1 MKKALSALVLGMA
14 LSAGCVAQA
23 GSIPSY
29 MVPLKTYAVR
39 YMDCY
44 LTAGGDKKGYIDA
57 GDYVIVEKIENGW
70 AYGSYPVGNKRISR
84 WFKADDLVNN
94 VSFVNQERTSPQQN
108 TNTYKTAGYD
118 SVFGSF
124 NNYEPIVVVSDSGE
138 FRQVIYKLNN
148 GGYKMAWV
156 PYWDCWLNGQSGKN
170 EKEERKVDNNTIN
183 KNPIIQPVKREEKKT
198 EQTTISTTEKGSI
211 KYTSDTF
218 GNASL
223 SGRRLGYVTSG
234 SDIDILADAGSSY
247 YIRYW
252 TDSGQ
257 ARERYVKK
265 DAVAR
270 AGTSQEQPSNSTTEK
285 GTIRYTANTYGN
297 ASLSGK
303 RLGYVTA
310 GSDIDILAES
320 GNSYYIRYWT
330 DSGQAR
336 ERYVNKGAV
345 RKAGEKDEPVNNNDA
360 VAEQVKNKILWMKDN
375 LNGYKAG
382 TVYSDPRQSQCRG
395 FANDIYTRLFPNV
408 SSLSGYTNDNFGA
421 KSFSGS
427 YRVGRLTG
435 FGKNDVEKVK
445 AFFANAK
452 PGYFIQMGA
461 RARNKK
467 GDPIPHSAIFV
478 GTYNDGCYFYE
489 ANVPGGNRIGLNPHT
504 WEYLATQKLGF
515 TIYAPNNYCLK

>member
-44 LTAGGDKKGYIDA
+44 LTAGGDKKGYIDV

-70 AYGSYPVGNKRISR
+70 AYGSYPVGSKRISR

-94 VSFVNQERTSPQQN
+94 VAFVNQERTSPQQT

-183 KNPIIQPVKREEKKT
+183 KNPIVQPVKREEKKT
-198 EQTTISTTEKGSI
+198 TSTTEKGSI

-223 SGRRLGYVTSG
+223 SGRRLGYVTAG

-270 AGTSQEQPSNSTTEK
+270 AGTSQEQPSKSTTEK

-310 GSDIDILAES
+310 GSDIEILAYA
-320 GNSYYIRYWT
+320 GDAYYIRYWT

-345 RKAGEKDEPVNNNDA
+345 RKAGEKEEPVNNNTTS
-360 VAEQVKNKILWMKDN
+360 N
-375 LNGYKAG
+375 LQSLAQKWDGKSWAPYGTGKGENNWWPNGEKAFG
-382 TVYSDPRQSQCRG
+382 GECLG
-395 FANDIYTRLFPNV
+395 FANYIFQEIHGGKCGDGYGTIKYKLSRLKDGVYEV
-408 SSLSGYTNDNFGA
+408 SSSSWLDANKAREMLLNAPVG
-421 KSFSGS
+421 SFLQLKRRSSGS
-427 YRVGRLTG
+427 
-435 FGKNDVEKVK
+435 
-445 AFFANAK
+445 
-452 PGYFIQMGA
+452 Q
-461 RARNKK
+461 
-467 GDPIPHSAIFV
+467 HSAILLSRNDNQVVILDANGDWPANNIIRIRYFSYADFAKKNQAMTV
-478 GTYNDGCYFYE
+478 YN
-489 ANVPGGNRIGLNPHT
+489 
-504 WEYLATQKLGF
+504 K
-515 TIYAPNNYCLK
+515 

>member
-44 LTAGGDKKGYIDA
+44 MTAGGDKKRYIDV

-70 AYGSYPVGNKRISR
+70 AYGSYPVGSKRISR

-94 VSFVNQERTSPQQN
+94 VAFVNQERTSPQQT

-183 KNPIIQPVKREEKKT
+183 KNPIVQPVKREEKKT
-198 EQTTISTTEKGSI
+198 EQTTTSTTEKGSI

-223 SGRRLGYVTSG
+223 SGRRLGYVTAG

-270 AGTSQEQPSNSTTEK
+270 AGTSQEQPSKSTTEK

-345 RKAGEKDEPVNNNDA
+345 RKAGEKDNVNP
-360 VAEQVKNKILWMKDN
+360 
-375 LNGYKAG
+375 
-382 TVYSDPRQSQCRG
+382 SDDS
-395 FANDIYTRLFPNV
+395 NDIAYWEERRGKTVANIN
-408 SSLSGYTNDNFGA
+408 SGYYQNPGNPKKRGQCTWYAFGRTWEVTGKKLTFSRSKDLHAKYWGNLVTNASVDHT
-421 KSFSGS
+421 
-427 YRVGRLTG
+427 LTSKCIG
-435 FGKNDVEKVK
+435 VRPVRG
-445 AFFANAK
+445 
-452 PGYFIQMGA
+452 
-461 RARNKK
+461 
-467 GDPIPHSAIFV
+467 
-478 GTYNDGCYFYE
+478 
-489 ANVPGGNRIGLNPHT
+489 GGNGHVIFI
-504 WEYLATQKLGF
+504 EYVGGGW
-515 TIYAPNNYCLK
+515 IYYTDCNTDDNGRYDAGRDAIVKRESVNGSFIKEYTCFIHP

>member
-44 LTAGGDKKGYIDA
+44 LTPGGEPKGYIDA

-70 AYGSYPVGNKRISR
+70 AYGSYPVGSKRISR

-94 VSFVNQERTSPQQN
+94 VGFVNQDRTSPKQT
-108 TNTYKTAGYD
+108 TNTYKSANYKE
-118 SVFGSF
+118 VFGSF
-124 NNYEPIVVVSDSGE
+124 DNYEPIVVVADSGE

-156 PYWDCWLNGQSGKN
+156 PYWDCWLNGQSGRN
-170 EKEERKVDNNTIN
+170 EKEERKVNNNTIN
-183 KNPIIQPVKREEKKT
+183 KNPVIQPIKREEKKT
-198 EQTTISTTEKGSI
+198 GQTTTSATEKGSI

-223 SGRRLGYVTSG
+223 SGRRLGYVTAG

-270 AGTSQEQPSNSTTEK
+270 AGTSQEQPSKSTTEK

-345 RKAGEKDEPVNNNDA
+345 RKAGEKEETVNNNLDA
-360 VAEQVKNKILWMKDN
+360 KFAELRREYPYGSVWNGICEKSKECHGFALMLGEYIGGGRNVKNTWSQLYNVSVIDN
-375 LNGYKAG
+375 L
-382 TVYSDPRQSQCRG
+382 
-395 FANDIYTRLFPNV
+395 
-408 SSLSGYTNDNFGA
+408 
-421 KSFSGS
+421 
-427 YRVGRLTG
+427 
-435 FGKNDVEKVK
+435 
-445 AFFANAK
+445 K
-452 PGYFIQMGA
+452 PGDIIRYQTNYH
-461 RARNKK
+461 RTNRWK
-467 GDPIPHSAIFV
+467 GGHTIMITTVNGNNVTFV
-478 GTYNDGCYFYE
+478 DCNGSDSHDLKVRWDRPTTKSKLKGLFRHDGDEKGKEKDYVFVY
-489 ANVPGGNRIGLNPHT
+489 PG
-504 WEYLATQKLGF
+504 
-515 TIYAPNNYCLK
+515 

>member
-1 MKKALSALVLGMA
+1 MKKALSAFVLGMA
-14 LSAGCVAQA
+14 LSAGCAVQA

-29 MVPLKTYAVR
+29 MVPLKAYAVR
-39 YMDCY
+39 YMECY
-44 LTAGGDKKGYIDA
+44 PTPGGEPKGYIDA

-94 VSFVNQERTSPQQN
+94 VAFINQDRTSPQQT

-138 FRQVIYKLNN
+138 FRQVIYKLSS

-156 PYWDCWLNGQSGKN
+156 PYWDCWLNGRSGRN
-170 EKEERKVDNNTIN
+170 EKEERKVNNNTVN
-183 KNPIIQPVKREEKKT
+183 KDPIIQPVKREEKKT
-198 EQTTISTTEKGSI
+198 EQTTTSTTEKGSI

-223 SGRRLGYVTSG
+223 SGRRPGYVTAG
-234 SDIDILADAGSSY
+234 SDIEILADAGSSY

-270 AGTSQEQPSNSTTEK
+270 AGTFQEQPSNSTTEK

-310 GSDIDILAES
+310 GSDIEILAYA
-320 GNSYYIRYWT
+320 GDAYYIRYWT

-345 RKAGEKDEPVNNNDA
+345 KKLKKKRN
-360 VAEQVKNKILWMKDN
+360 QLI
-375 LNGYKAG
+375 
-382 TVYSDPRQSQCRG
+382 
-395 FANDIYTRLFPNV
+395 
-408 SSLSGYTNDNFGA
+408 
-421 KSFSGS
+421 
-427 YRVGRLTG
+427 TG
-435 FGKNDVEKVK
+435 
-445 AFFANAK
+445 
-452 PGYFIQMGA
+452 
-461 RARNKK
+461 
-467 GDPIPHSAIFV
+467 
-478 GTYNDGCYFYE
+478 
-489 ANVPGGNRIGLNPHT
+489 
-504 WEYLATQKLGF
+504 
-515 TIYAPNNYCLK
+515 

>member
-44 LTAGGDKKGYIDA
+44 LTPGGEPKGYIDA

-183 KNPIIQPVKREEKKT
+183 KNPIVQPVKREEKKT
-198 EQTTISTTEKGSI
+198 EQTITSTTEKGSI

-223 SGRRLGYVTSG
+223 SGRRLGYVTAG

-270 AGTSQEQPSNSTTEK
+270 AGTSQEQPSKSTTEK

-345 RKAGEKDEPVNNNDA
+345 RKAGEKEEPVNNNTTS
-360 VAEQVKNKILWMKDN
+360 N
-375 LNGYKAG
+375 LQSLAQKWDGKSWAPYGTGKGENNWWPNGEKAFG
-382 TVYSDPRQSQCRG
+382 GECLG
-395 FANDIYTRLFPNV
+395 FANYIFQEIHGGKCGDGYGTIKYKLSRLKDGVYEV
-408 SSLSGYTNDNFGA
+408 SSSSWLDANKAREMLLNAPVG
-421 KSFSGS
+421 SFLQLKRRSSGS
-427 YRVGRLTG
+427 
-435 FGKNDVEKVK
+435 
-445 AFFANAK
+445 
-452 PGYFIQMGA
+452 Q
-461 RARNKK
+461 
-467 GDPIPHSAIFV
+467 HSAILLSRNDNQVVILDANGDWPANNIIRIRYFSYADFAKKNQAMTV
-478 GTYNDGCYFYE
+478 YN
-489 ANVPGGNRIGLNPHT
+489 
-504 WEYLATQKLGF
+504 K
-515 TIYAPNNYCLK
+515 

>member
-23 GSIPSY
+23 GSIPGY

-44 LTAGGDKKGYIDA
+44 LTPGGEPKGYIDA

-183 KNPIIQPVKREEKKT
+183 KNPIVQPVKREEKKT
-198 EQTTISTTEKGSI
+198 EQTTTSTTEKGSI

-223 SGRRLGYVTSG
+223 SGRRLGYVTAG

-270 AGTSQEQPSNSTTEK
+270 AGTSQEQPSKSTTEK

-345 RKAGEKDEPVNNNDA
+345 RKAGEKEEPVNNNTTS
-360 VAEQVKNKILWMKDN
+360 N
-375 LNGYKAG
+375 LQSLAQKWDGKSWAPYGTGKGENNWWPNGEKAFG
-382 TVYSDPRQSQCRG
+382 GECLG
-395 FANDIYTRLFPNV
+395 FANYIFQEIHGGKCGDGYGTIKYKLSRLKDGVYEV
-408 SSLSGYTNDNFGA
+408 SSSSWLDANKAREMLLNAPVG
-421 KSFSGS
+421 SFLQLKRRSSGS
-427 YRVGRLTG
+427 
-435 FGKNDVEKVK
+435 
-445 AFFANAK
+445 
-452 PGYFIQMGA
+452 Q
-461 RARNKK
+461 
-467 GDPIPHSAIFV
+467 HSAILLSRNDNQVVILDANGDWPANNIIRIRYFSYADFAKKNQAMTV
-478 GTYNDGCYFYE
+478 YN
-489 ANVPGGNRIGLNPHT
+489 
-504 WEYLATQKLGF
+504 K
-515 TIYAPNNYCLK
+515 

>member
-44 LTAGGDKKGYIDA
+44 LTPGGEPKGYIDA

-70 AYGSYPVGNKRISR
+70 AYGSYPVGSKRISR

-94 VSFVNQERTSPQQN
+94 VAFSNQDRTSPQQT

-138 FRQVIYKLNN
+138 FRQVIYKLSN

-156 PYWDCWLNGQSGKN
+156 PYWDCWLNGQAGRN
-170 EKEERKVDNNTIN
+170 EKEERKVNNNTVN

-198 EQTTISTTEKGSI
+198 EQTTTSTTEKGSI

-223 SGRRLGYVTSG
+223 SGRRIGYVTAG
-234 SDIDILADAGSSY
+234 SDIEILADAGSSY

-252 TDSGQ
+252 ADSGQ

-310 GSDIDILAES
+310 GSDIEILAYA
-320 GNSYYIRYWT
+320 GDAYYIRYWT

-360 VAEQVKNKILWMKDN
+360 VDEQVKNKIFWMKDN
-375 LNGYKAG
+375 LSGYKAG
-382 TVYSDPRQSQCRG
+382 TKYSDPRGSLCRG

-408 SSLSGYTNDNFGA
+408 SPLGGYTNDNFGA
-421 KSFSGS
+421 TTYTGS
-427 YRVGRLTG
+427 YKVGRLTG
-435 FGKNDVEKVK
+435 FGTNEAEKVK
-445 AFFANAK
+445 AFFASAK

-461 RARNKK
+461 RERTKK
-467 GDPIPHSAIFV
+467 GDPKPHSAIFA
-478 GTYNDGCYFYE
+478 GFYQGGCYFYE
-489 ANVPGGNRIGLNPHT
+489 ANVPSGNIIGLNPYT
-504 WEYLATQKLGF
+504 WEKLAMRKLGF
-515 TIYAPNNYCLK
+515 TMYAPNNYSLK

>member
-14 LSAGCVAQA
+14 LSAGCVVQA

-39 YMDCY
+39 YTDCY
-44 LTAGGDKKGYIDA
+44 LTPGGEPKGYIDA

-70 AYGSYPVGNKRISR
+70 AYGSYPVGSKRISR

-94 VSFVNQERTSPQQN
+94 VGFVNQDRTSPKQT
-108 TNTYKTAGYD
+108 TNTYKSANYKE
-118 SVFGSF
+118 VFGSF
-124 NNYEPIVVVSDSGE
+124 DNYEPIVVVADSGE

-156 PYWDCWLNGQSGKN
+156 PYWDCWLNGQSGRN
-170 EKEERKVDNNTIN
+170 EKEERKVNNNTIN
-183 KNPIIQPVKREEKKT
+183 KNPVIQPIKREEKKT
-198 EQTTISTTEKGSI
+198 EQTTTSTTEKGSI

-223 SGRRLGYVTSG
+223 SGRRLGYVTAG

-270 AGTSQEQPSNSTTEK
+270 AGTSQEQPSKSTTEK

-310 GSDIDILAES
+310 GSDIDILADVGS
-320 GNSYYIRYWT
+320 SYYIRYWT
-330 DSGQAR
+330 DSGQSR

-345 RKAGEKDEPVNNNDA
+345 RKAGEKDEPVDNNTTG
-360 VAEQVKNKILWMKDN
+360 N
-375 LNGYKAG
+375 LQSLAQKWDGKSWAPYGTGKGENNWWPNGEKAFG
-382 TVYSDPRQSQCRG
+382 GECLG
-395 FANDIYTRLFPNV
+395 FANYIFQEIHGGKCGDGYGTIKYKLSRLKDGVYEV
-408 SSLSGYTNDNFGA
+408 SSSSWLDANKA
-421 KSFSGS
+421 KEMLLNAPVGSFLQLKRRKSGS
-427 YRVGRLTG
+427 
-435 FGKNDVEKVK
+435 
-445 AFFANAK
+445 
-452 PGYFIQMGA
+452 Q
-461 RARNKK
+461 
-467 GDPIPHSAIFV
+467 HSAILVSRNENQVVILDANAELNNIIKIRYFSYV
-478 GTYNDGCYFYE
+478 DFANKNQAMSIYN
-489 ANVPGGNRIGLNPHT
+489 
-504 WEYLATQKLGF
+504 K
-515 TIYAPNNYCLK
+515 

>member
-1 MKKALSALVLGMA
+1 MKKVLSALVLGMA

-44 LTAGGDKKGYIDA
+44 LTPGGDKKGYIDA

-70 AYGSYPVGNKRISR
+70 AYGSYPVGSKRISR

-94 VSFVNQERTSPQQN
+94 VGFVNQDRTSPKQT
-108 TNTYKTAGYD
+108 TNTYKSANYKE
-118 SVFGSF
+118 VFGSF
-124 NNYEPIVVVSDSGE
+124 DNYEPIVVVADSGE

-156 PYWDCWLNGQSGKN
+156 PYWDCWLNGQSGRN
-170 EKEERKVDNNTIN
+170 EKEERKVNNNTIN
-183 KNPIIQPVKREEKKT
+183 KNPVIQPIKREEKKT
-198 EQTTISTTEKGSI
+198 GQTTTSATEKGSI

-223 SGRRLGYVTSG
+223 SGRRLGYVTAG

-270 AGTSQEQPSNSTTEK
+270 AGTSQEQPSSSTTEK

-345 RKAGEKDEPVNNNDA
+345 RKAGEKDEPVDNNTTG
-360 VAEQVKNKILWMKDN
+360 N
-375 LNGYKAG
+375 LQSLAQKWDGKSWAPYGTGKGENNWWPNGEKAFG
-382 TVYSDPRQSQCRG
+382 GECLG
-395 FANDIYTRLFPNV
+395 FANYIFQEIHGGKCGDGYGTIKYKLSRLKDGVYEV
-408 SSLSGYTNDNFGA
+408 SSSSWLDANKA
-421 KSFSGS
+421 KEMLLNAPVGSFLQLKRRKSGS
-427 YRVGRLTG
+427 
-435 FGKNDVEKVK
+435 
-445 AFFANAK
+445 
-452 PGYFIQMGA
+452 Q
-461 RARNKK
+461 
-467 GDPIPHSAIFV
+467 HSAILVSRNENQVVILDANAELNNIIKIRYFSYV
-478 GTYNDGCYFYE
+478 DFANKNQAMSIYN
-489 ANVPGGNRIGLNPHT
+489 
-504 WEYLATQKLGF
+504 K
-515 TIYAPNNYCLK
+515 

>member
-44 LTAGGDKKGYIDA
+44 LTPGGEPKGYIDA

-183 KNPIIQPVKREEKKT
+183 KNPIVQPVKREEKKT
-198 EQTTISTTEKGSI
+198 EQTTTSTTEKGSI

-223 SGRRLGYVTSG
+223 SGRRLGYVTAG

-252 TDSGQ
+252 ADSGQ

-270 AGTSQEQPSNSTTEK
+270 AGTSQEQPSKSTTEK

-345 RKAGEKDEPVNNNDA
+345 RKAGEKDEPVNNNLDA
-360 VAEQVKNKILWMKDN
+360 KFAELRQKYPHGSVWDENNGAGCEKAWGCHGFALQLGEYISGRKVKDN
-375 LNGYKAG
+375 WAQRYDVSAIDNLKPGDIIRYQANSNRKTSDRKSKKWPVGHTIVITAVNGESVTYVDCNGVDTSKEPEN
-382 TVYSDPRQSQCRG
+382 TIKWNRPQTKSELK
-395 FANDIYTRLFPNV
+395 RLFRQD
-408 SSLSGYTNDNFGA
+408 GYVKRN
-421 KSFSGS
+421 
-427 YRVGRLTG
+427 
-435 FGKNDVEKVK
+435 EKDYV
-445 AFFANAK
+445 FVY
-452 PGYFIQMGA
+452 PG
-461 RARNKK
+461 
-467 GDPIPHSAIFV
+467 
-478 GTYNDGCYFYE
+478 
-489 ANVPGGNRIGLNPHT
+489 
-504 WEYLATQKLGF
+504 
-515 TIYAPNNYCLK
+515 

>member
-1 MKKALSALVLGMA
+1 MKKALSALVLGIA

-23 GSIPSY
+23 GSIPSH

-44 LTAGGDKKGYIDA
+44 LTPGGDKKGYIDA

-70 AYGSYPVGNKRISR
+70 AYGSYPVGSKRISR

-94 VSFVNQERTSPQQN
+94 VGFVNQDRTSPKQT
-108 TNTYKTAGYD
+108 TNTYKSANYKE
-118 SVFGSF
+118 VFGSF
-124 NNYEPIVVVSDSGE
+124 DNYEPIVVVADSGE

-156 PYWDCWLNGQSGKN
+156 PYWDCWLNGQSGRN
-170 EKEERKVDNNTIN
+170 EKEERKVNNNTIN
-183 KNPIIQPVKREEKKT
+183 KNPVIQPIKREEKKT
-198 EQTTISTTEKGSI
+198 GQTTTSATEKGSI

-223 SGRRLGYVTSG
+223 SGRRLGYVTAG

-270 AGTSQEQPSNSTTEK
+270 AGTSQEQPSKSTTEK

-345 RKAGEKDEPVNNNDA
+345 RKAGEKEEPVNNNLDA
-360 VAEQVKNKILWMKDN
+360 KFAELQRKYPQGVVWNGICEQSKQCHGFALLLGEYISGRNVKNNWSKIFNVSAIDN
-375 LNGYKAG
+375 LKPGDIIRYQANSNRKSSNGKDSKWPVGHTIVITAVNGESITYVDCNGVDLKKEPEN
-382 TVYSDPRQSQCRG
+382 TIKWNRPQTKSELK
-395 FANDIYTRLFPNV
+395 RLFRQD
-408 SSLSGYTNDNFGA
+408 GYV
-421 KSFSGS
+421 K
-427 YRVGRLTG
+427 
-435 FGKNDVEKVK
+435 GKEKDYV
-445 AFFANAK
+445 FVY
-452 PGYFIQMGA
+452 PG
-461 RARNKK
+461 
-467 GDPIPHSAIFV
+467 
-478 GTYNDGCYFYE
+478 
-489 ANVPGGNRIGLNPHT
+489 
-504 WEYLATQKLGF
+504 
-515 TIYAPNNYCLK
+515 

>member
-1 MKKALSALVLGMA
+1 MKKALSAFVLGMA
-14 LSAGCVAQA
+14 LSAGCAVQA

-29 MVPLKTYAVR
+29 MVPLKAYAVR
-39 YMDCY
+39 YMECY
-44 LTAGGDKKGYIDA
+44 PTPGGEPKGYIDA

-94 VSFVNQERTSPQQN
+94 VAFINQDRTSPQQT

-138 FRQVIYKLNN
+138 FRQVIYKLSS

-156 PYWDCWLNGQSGKN
+156 PYWDCWLNGRSGRN
-170 EKEERKVDNNTIN
+170 EKEERKVNNNTVN
-183 KNPIIQPVKREEKKT
+183 KDPIIQPVKREEKKT
-198 EQTTISTTEKGSI
+198 EQTTTSTTEKGSI

-223 SGRRLGYVTSG
+223 SGRRLGYVTAG
-234 SDIDILADAGSSY
+234 SDIEILADAGSSY

-310 GSDIDILAES
+310 GSDIEILAYA
-320 GNSYYIRYWT
+320 GDAYYIRYWT

-345 RKAGEKDEPVNNNDA
+345 KKAEKKEEPVNNGLESKF
-360 VAEQVKNKILWMKDN
+360 AELESMYPTGSIWDKNGIGFDGAWN
-375 LNGYKAG
+375 
-382 TVYSDPRQSQCRG
+382 CHG
-395 FANDIYTRLFPNV
+395 FALLV
-408 SSLSGYTNDNFGA
+408 
-421 KSFSGS
+421 
-427 YRVGRLTG
+427 
-435 FGKNDVEKVK
+435 
-445 AFFANAK
+445 
-452 PGYFIQMGA
+452 
-461 RARNKK
+461 
-467 GDPIPHSAIFV
+467 
-478 GTYNDGCYFYE
+478 
-489 ANVPGGNRIGLNPHT
+489 GNRICGYSARN
-504 WEYLATQKLGF
+504 WSRAYDID
-515 TIYAPNNYCLK
+515 TIKPGDIIRYQQNSRRYDPNNRKNKKWADYGHTIVITKVSGNNVTYVDCNGVDPNKEPKNTVKWDRKTTKSYLKQLFLKGDYILVYPG

>member
-44 LTAGGDKKGYIDA
+44 LTPGGEPKGYIDA

-183 KNPIIQPVKREEKKT
+183 KNPIVQPVKREEKKT
-198 EQTTISTTEKGSI
+198 EQTTTSTTEKGSI

-223 SGRRLGYVTSG
+223 SGR
-234 SDIDILADAGSSY
+234 
-247 YIRYW
+247 
-252 TDSGQ
+252 
-257 ARERYVKK
+257 
-265 DAVAR
+265 
-270 AGTSQEQPSNSTTEK
+270 
-285 GTIRYTANTYGN
+285 
-297 ASLSGK
+297 

-345 RKAGEKDEPVNNNDA
+345 RKAGEKEEPVNNNTTS
-360 VAEQVKNKILWMKDN
+360 N
-375 LNGYKAG
+375 LQSLAQKWDGKSWAPYGTGKGENNWWPNGEKAFG
-382 TVYSDPRQSQCRG
+382 GECLG
-395 FANDIYTRLFPNV
+395 FANYIFQEIHGGKCGDGYGTIKYKLSRLKDGVYEV
-408 SSLSGYTNDNFGA
+408 SSSSWLDANKAREMLLNAPVG
-421 KSFSGS
+421 SFLQLKRRSSGS
-427 YRVGRLTG
+427 
-435 FGKNDVEKVK
+435 
-445 AFFANAK
+445 
-452 PGYFIQMGA
+452 Q
-461 RARNKK
+461 
-467 GDPIPHSAIFV
+467 HSAILLSRNDNQVVILDANGDWPANNIIRIRYFSYADFAKKNQAMTV
-478 GTYNDGCYFYE
+478 YN
-489 ANVPGGNRIGLNPHT
+489 
-504 WEYLATQKLGF
+504 K
-515 TIYAPNNYCLK
+515 

>member
-1 MKKALSALVLGMA
+1 MKKALSALVLGIA

-23 GSIPSY
+23 GSIPSH

-44 LTAGGDKKGYIDA
+44 LTPGGDKKGYIDA

-70 AYGSYPVGNKRISR
+70 AYGSYPVGSKRISR

-94 VSFVNQERTSPQQN
+94 VAFINQDRTSPQQT

-138 FRQVIYKLNN
+138 FRQVIYKLSN

-156 PYWDCWLNGQSGKN
+156 PYWDCWLNGQSGRN

-183 KNPIIQPVKREEKKT
+183 KNPIVQPVKREEKKT
-198 EQTTISTTEKGSI
+198 EQTTTSTTEKGSI

-223 SGRRLGYVTSG
+223 SGRRLGYVTAG

-270 AGTSQEQPSNSTTEK
+270 AGTSQEQPSKSTTEK

-345 RKAGEKDEPVNNNDA
+345 RKAGEKDEPVDNNTTG
-360 VAEQVKNKILWMKDN
+360 N
-375 LNGYKAG
+375 LQSLAQKWDGKSWAPYGTGKGENNWWPNGEKAFG
-382 TVYSDPRQSQCRG
+382 GECLG
-395 FANDIYTRLFPNV
+395 FANYIFQEIHGGKCGDGYGTIKYKLSRLKDGVYEV
-408 SSLSGYTNDNFGA
+408 SSSSWLDANKA
-421 KSFSGS
+421 KEMLLNAPVGSFLQLKRRKSGS
-427 YRVGRLTG
+427 
-435 FGKNDVEKVK
+435 
-445 AFFANAK
+445 
-452 PGYFIQMGA
+452 Q
-461 RARNKK
+461 
-467 GDPIPHSAIFV
+467 HSAILVSRNENQVVILDANAELNNIIKIRYFSYV
-478 GTYNDGCYFYE
+478 DFANKNQAMSIYN
-489 ANVPGGNRIGLNPHT
+489 
-504 WEYLATQKLGF
+504 K
-515 TIYAPNNYCLK
+515 

>member
-14 LSAGCVAQA
+14 LSAGCVVQA

-170 EKEERKVDNNTIN
+170 EKEERKVDNNIIN
-183 KNPIIQPVKREEKKT
+183 KNPIVQPVKREEKKT
-198 EQTTISTTEKGSI
+198 EQTTTSTTEKGSI

-223 SGRRLGYVTSG
+223 SGRRLGYVT
-234 SDIDILADAGSSY
+234 
-247 YIRYW
+247 
-252 TDSGQ
+252 
-257 ARERYVKK
+257 
-265 DAVAR
+265 
-270 AGTSQEQPSNSTTEK
+270 
-285 GTIRYTANTYGN
+285 
-297 ASLSGK
+297 
-303 RLGYVTA
+303 A
-310 GSDIDILAES
+310 GSDIDILAYA
-320 GNSYYIRYWT
+320 GDAYYIRYWT

-345 RKAGEKDEPVNNNDA
+345 RKAGEKDEIVNNNDA
-360 VAEQVKNKILWMKDN
+360 VAEQVKKKISWMKDN
-375 LNGYKAG
+375 LDGYKVATKYRG
-382 TVYSDPRQSQCRG
+382 TSNCRG
-395 FANDIYTRLFPNV
+395 FANKVYTYLFPGV
-408 SSLSGYTNDNFGA
+408 EGLEDYTSDNFGA
-421 KSFSGS
+421 KTYRGS
-427 YRVGRLTG
+427 RIVSTLSG
-435 FGKNDVEKVK
+435 FGKNDTGKVK
-445 AFFANAK
+445 AFFYNAK
-452 PGYFIQMGA
+452 PGYFIQMA
-461 RARNKK
+461 RRYTLNSKRDA
-467 GDPIPHSAIFV
+467 GFPHSAIIGEV
-478 GTYNDGCYFYE
+478 NENGCYFYQ
-489 ANVPGGNRIGLNPHT
+489 ANVPDNNIIGYRHYT
-504 WEYLATQKLGF
+504 WADLADHNIGYTL
-515 TIYAPNNYCLK
+515 YAPNDYRLK

>member
-44 LTAGGDKKGYIDA
+44 LTPGGEPKGYIDA

-70 AYGSYPVGNKRISR
+70 AYGSYPVGSKRISR

-94 VSFVNQERTSPQQN
+94 VAFSNQDRTSPQQT
-108 TNTYKTAGYD
+108 TNTYKTAGYN

-138 FRQVIYKLNN
+138 FRQVIYKLSN

-156 PYWDCWLNGQSGKN
+156 PYWDCWLNGQAGRN
-170 EKEERKVDNNTIN
+170 EKEERKVNNNTVN

-198 EQTTISTTEKGSI
+198 EQTTTSTTEKSSI

-223 SGRRLGYVTSG
+223 SGRRIGYVTAG
-234 SDIDILADAGSSY
+234 SDIEILADAGSSY

-270 AGTSQEQPSNSTTEK
+270 AGTSQEQPSSSTTEK

-310 GSDIDILAES
+310 GSDIEILAYA
-320 GNSYYIRYWT
+320 GDAYYIRYWT

-345 RKAGEKDEPVNNNDA
+345 RKAGEKEEPVNNNDA
-360 VAEQVKNKILWMKDN
+360 VAEIEEK
-375 LNGYKAG
+375 LNTLAQKWNGRSWEPYGKGNGRNSRWPNGEKAFG
-382 TVYSDPRQSQCRG
+382 GQCLG
-395 FANDIYTRLFPNV
+395 FANYIFQEIHGSKCGDGYGTIKYKLSRLKSNV
-408 SSLSGYTNDNFGA
+408 YQVNSSSWLDANKA
-421 KSFSGS
+421 KEMLLNAPVGSFLQLKRRSSGS
-427 YRVGRLTG
+427 
-435 FGKNDVEKVK
+435 
-445 AFFANAK
+445 
-452 PGYFIQMGA
+452 Q
-461 RARNKK
+461 
-467 GDPIPHSAIFV
+467 HSAILLARNQNQVTILDANGDYPSNNIIRIRYFSYADFAKKN
-478 GTYNDGCYFYE
+478 TAMSIYNK
-489 ANVPGGNRIGLNPHT
+489 R
-504 WEYLATQKLGF
+504 
-515 TIYAPNNYCLK
+515 

>member
-1 MKKALSALVLGMA
+1 MKKVLSALVLGMA

-44 LTAGGDKKGYIDA
+44 LTPGGEPKGYIDA

-70 AYGSYPVGNKRISR
+70 AYGSYPVGSKRISR

-94 VSFVNQERTSPQQN
+94 VAFINQDRTSPQQT

-138 FRQVIYKLNN
+138 FRQVIYKLSN

-156 PYWDCWLNGQSGKN
+156 PYWDCWLNGQAGRN
-170 EKEERKVDNNTIN
+170 EKEERKVNNNTVN

-198 EQTTISTTEKGSI
+198 EQTTTSTTEKGSI

-223 SGRRLGYVTSG
+223 SGRRLGYVTAG

-270 AGTSQEQPSNSTTEK
+270 AGTSQEQPSSSTTEK

-345 RKAGEKDEPVNNNDA
+345 RKAGEKDEPVDNNTTG
-360 VAEQVKNKILWMKDN
+360 N
-375 LNGYKAG
+375 LQSLAQKWDGKSWAPYGTGKGENNWWPNGEKAFG
-382 TVYSDPRQSQCRG
+382 GECLG
-395 FANDIYTRLFPNV
+395 FANYIFQEIHGGKCGDGYGTIKYKLSRLKDGVYEV
-408 SSLSGYTNDNFGA
+408 SSSSWLDANKA
-421 KSFSGS
+421 KEMLLNAPVGSFLQLKRRKSGS
-427 YRVGRLTG
+427 
-435 FGKNDVEKVK
+435 
-445 AFFANAK
+445 
-452 PGYFIQMGA
+452 Q
-461 RARNKK
+461 
-467 GDPIPHSAIFV
+467 HSAILVSRNENQVVILDANAELNNIIKIRYFSYV
-478 GTYNDGCYFYE
+478 DFANKNQAMSIYN
-489 ANVPGGNRIGLNPHT
+489 
-504 WEYLATQKLGF
+504 K
-515 TIYAPNNYCLK
+515 

>member
-44 LTAGGDKKGYIDA
+44 LTPGGEPKGYIDA

-84 WFKADDLVNN
+84 WFRADDLVNN

-183 KNPIIQPVKREEKKT
+183 KNPIVQPVKREEKKT
-198 EQTTISTTEKGSI
+198 EQTTTSTTEKGSI

-223 SGRRLGYVTSG
+223 SGRRLGYVTAG

-270 AGTSQEQPSNSTTEK
+270 AGTSQEQPSKSTTEK

-345 RKAGEKDEPVNNNDA
+345 RKAGEKDEPVDNNTTG
-360 VAEQVKNKILWMKDN
+360 N
-375 LNGYKAG
+375 LQSLAQKWDGKSWAPYGTGKGENNWWPNGEKAFG
-382 TVYSDPRQSQCRG
+382 GECLG
-395 FANDIYTRLFPNV
+395 FANYIFQEIHGGKCGDGYGTIKYKLSRLKDGVYEV
-408 SSLSGYTNDNFGA
+408 SSSSWLDANKA
-421 KSFSGS
+421 KEMLLNAPVGSFLQLKRRKSGS
-427 YRVGRLTG
+427 
-435 FGKNDVEKVK
+435 
-445 AFFANAK
+445 
-452 PGYFIQMGA
+452 Q
-461 RARNKK
+461 
-467 GDPIPHSAIFV
+467 HSAILVSRNENQVVILDANAELNNIIKIRYFSYV
-478 GTYNDGCYFYE
+478 DFANKNQAMSIYN
-489 ANVPGGNRIGLNPHT
+489 
-504 WEYLATQKLGF
+504 K
-515 TIYAPNNYCLK
+515 

>member
-44 LTAGGDKKGYIDA
+44 LTPGGEPKGYIDA

-70 AYGSYPVGNKRISR
+70 AYGSYPVGSKRISR

-94 VSFVNQERTSPQQN
+94 VGFVNQDRTSPKQT
-108 TNTYKTAGYD
+108 TNTYKSANYKE
-118 SVFGSF
+118 VFGSF
-124 NNYEPIVVVSDSGE
+124 DNYEPIVVVADSGE

-156 PYWDCWLNGQSGKN
+156 PYWDCWLNGQSGRN
-170 EKEERKVDNNTIN
+170 EKEERKVNNNTIN
-183 KNPIIQPVKREEKKT
+183 KNPVIQPIKREEKKT
-198 EQTTISTTEKGSI
+198 GQTTTSATEKGSI

-223 SGRRLGYVTSG
+223 SGR
-234 SDIDILADAGSSY
+234 
-247 YIRYW
+247 
-252 TDSGQ
+252 
-257 ARERYVKK
+257 
-265 DAVAR
+265 
-270 AGTSQEQPSNSTTEK
+270 
-285 GTIRYTANTYGN
+285 
-297 ASLSGK
+297 

-345 RKAGEKDEPVNNNDA
+345 RKAGEKEETVNNNLDA
-360 VAEQVKNKILWMKDN
+360 KFAELRREYPHESVWNGICEKSKECHGFALMLGEYIGGGRNVKNTWSQLYNVSVIDN
-375 LNGYKAG
+375 L
-382 TVYSDPRQSQCRG
+382 
-395 FANDIYTRLFPNV
+395 
-408 SSLSGYTNDNFGA
+408 
-421 KSFSGS
+421 
-427 YRVGRLTG
+427 
-435 FGKNDVEKVK
+435 
-445 AFFANAK
+445 K
-452 PGYFIQMGA
+452 PGDIIRYQTNYH
-461 RARNKK
+461 RTNRWK
-467 GDPIPHSAIFV
+467 GGHTIMITTVNGNNVTFV
-478 GTYNDGCYFYE
+478 DCNGSDSHDLKVRWDRPTTKSKLKGLFRHDGDEKGKEKDYVFVY
-489 ANVPGGNRIGLNPHT
+489 PG
-504 WEYLATQKLGF
+504 
-515 TIYAPNNYCLK
+515 

>member
-44 LTAGGDKKGYIDA
+44 LTPGGEPKGYIDA

-70 AYGSYPVGNKRISR
+70 AYGSYPVGSKRISR

-94 VSFVNQERTSPQQN
+94 VGFVNQDRTSPKQT
-108 TNTYKTAGYD
+108 TNTYKSANYKE
-118 SVFGSF
+118 VFGSF
-124 NNYEPIVVVSDSGE
+124 DNYEPIVVVADSGE

-156 PYWDCWLNGQSGKN
+156 PYWDCWLNGQSGRN
-170 EKEERKVDNNTIN
+170 EKEERKVNNNTIN
-183 KNPIIQPVKREEKKT
+183 KNPVIQPIKREEKKT
-198 EQTTISTTEKGSI
+198 GQTTTSATEKGSI

-223 SGRRLGYVTSG
+223 SGRRLGYVTAG

-270 AGTSQEQPSNSTTEK
+270 AGTSQEQPSKSTTEK

-345 RKAGEKDEPVNNNDA
+345 RKAGEKDEPVDNNTTG
-360 VAEQVKNKILWMKDN
+360 N
-375 LNGYKAG
+375 LQSLAQKWDGKSWAPYGTGKGENNWWPNGEKAFG
-382 TVYSDPRQSQCRG
+382 GECLG
-395 FANDIYTRLFPNV
+395 FANYIFQEIHGGKCGDGYGTIKYKLSRLKDGVYEV
-408 SSLSGYTNDNFGA
+408 SSSSWLDANKA
-421 KSFSGS
+421 KEMLLNAPVGSFLQLKRRKSGS
-427 YRVGRLTG
+427 
-435 FGKNDVEKVK
+435 
-445 AFFANAK
+445 
-452 PGYFIQMGA
+452 Q
-461 RARNKK
+461 
-467 GDPIPHSAIFV
+467 HSAILVSRNENQVVILDANAELNNIIKIRYFSYV
-478 GTYNDGCYFYE
+478 DFANKNQAMSIYN
-489 ANVPGGNRIGLNPHT
+489 
-504 WEYLATQKLGF
+504 K
-515 TIYAPNNYCLK
+515 

>member
-44 LTAGGDKKGYIDA
+44 LTPGGEPKGYIDA

-183 KNPIIQPVKREEKKT
+183 KNPIVQPVKREEKKT
-198 EQTTISTTEKGSI
+198 EQTTTSTTEKGSI

-223 SGRRLGYVTSG
+223 SGRRLGYVTAG

-270 AGTSQEQPSNSTTEK
+270 AGTSQEQPSKSTTEK

-297 ASLSGK
+297 AFLSGK

-320 GNSYYIRYWT
+320 GSSYYIRYWT

-345 RKAGEKDEPVNNNDA
+345 RKAGEKEEPVNNNTTS
-360 VAEQVKNKILWMKDN
+360 N
-375 LNGYKAG
+375 LQSLAQKWDGKSWAPYGTGKGENNWWPNGEKAFG
-382 TVYSDPRQSQCRG
+382 GECLG
-395 FANDIYTRLFPNV
+395 FANYIFQEIHGGKCGDGYGTIKYKLSRLKDGVYEV
-408 SSLSGYTNDNFGA
+408 SSSSWLDANKAREMLLNAPVG
-421 KSFSGS
+421 SFLQLKRRSSGS
-427 YRVGRLTG
+427 
-435 FGKNDVEKVK
+435 
-445 AFFANAK
+445 
-452 PGYFIQMGA
+452 Q
-461 RARNKK
+461 
-467 GDPIPHSAIFV
+467 HSAILLSRNDNQVVILDANGDWPANNIIRIRYFSYADFAKKNQAMTV
-478 GTYNDGCYFYE
+478 YN
-489 ANVPGGNRIGLNPHT
+489 
-504 WEYLATQKLGF
+504 K
-515 TIYAPNNYCLK
+515 

>member
-1 MKKALSALVLGMA
+1 MKKVLSALVLGMA

-44 LTAGGDKKGYIDA
+44 LTPGGEPKGYIDA

-70 AYGSYPVGNKRISR
+70 AYGSYPVGSKRISR

-94 VSFVNQERTSPQQN
+94 VGFVNQDRTSPKQT
-108 TNTYKTAGYD
+108 TNTYKSANYKE
-118 SVFGSF
+118 VFGSF
-124 NNYEPIVVVSDSGE
+124 DNYEPIVVVADSGE

-156 PYWDCWLNGQSGKN
+156 PYWDCWLNGQSGRN
-170 EKEERKVDNNTIN
+170 EKEERKVNNNTIN
-183 KNPIIQPVKREEKKT
+183 KNPVIQPIKREEKKT
-198 EQTTISTTEKGSI
+198 GQTTTSATEKGSI

-223 SGRRLGYVTSG
+223 SGRRLGYVTAG

-270 AGTSQEQPSNSTTEK
+270 AGTSQEQPSSSTTEK

-345 RKAGEKDEPVNNNDA
+345 RKAGEKDEPINNSLA
-360 VAEQVKNKILWMKDN
+360 AKFAELRRKYPHGSIW
-375 LNGYKAG
+375 NGNCEE
-382 TVYSDPRQSQCRG
+382 SSMCHG
-395 FANDIYTRLFPNV
+395 FALHLGEYI
-408 SSLSGYTNDNFGA
+408 SGRY
-421 KSFSGS
+421 
-427 YRVGRLTG
+427 V
-435 FGKNDVEKVK
+435 
-445 AFFANAK
+445 K
-452 PGYFIQMGA
+452 PGW
-461 RARNKK
+461 K
-467 GDPIPHSAIFV
+467 GQTGWPKVSNASAIDTLKPGDIVRYQKNSRRTNRWTGGHTIMITTVNGDNVTFV
-478 GTYNDGCYFYE
+478 DCNGVAKDEPKNMVKWDRTSTKSALKDLFRNGDYVFVY
-489 ANVPGGNRIGLNPHT
+489 PG
-504 WEYLATQKLGF
+504 
-515 TIYAPNNYCLK
+515 

>member
-1 MKKALSALVLGMA
+1 MKKVLSALVLGMA

-44 LTAGGDKKGYIDA
+44 LTPGGEPKGYIDA

-94 VSFVNQERTSPQQN
+94 VGFVNQDRTSPKQT
-108 TNTYKTAGYD
+108 TNTYKSANYKE
-118 SVFGSF
+118 VFGSF
-124 NNYEPIVVVSDSGE
+124 DNYEPIVVVADSGE

-183 KNPIIQPVKREEKKT
+183 KNPIIQPVKREEKKA
-198 EQTTISTTEKGSI
+198 EQTTTSITEKGSI

-223 SGRRLGYVTSG
+223 SGRRLGYVTAG

-270 AGTSQEQPSNSTTEK
+270 AGTSQEQPSKSTTEK

-310 GSDIDILAES
+310 GSDIEILAYA
-320 GNSYYIRYWT
+320 GDAYYIRYWT

-345 RKAGEKDEPVNNNDA
+345 RKAGEKEEPVNNNTTS
-360 VAEQVKNKILWMKDN
+360 N
-375 LNGYKAG
+375 LQSLAQKWDGKSWAPYGTGKGENNWWPNGEKAFG
-382 TVYSDPRQSQCRG
+382 GECLG
-395 FANDIYTRLFPNV
+395 FANYIFQEIHGGKCGDGYGTIKYKLSRLKDGVYEV
-408 SSLSGYTNDNFGA
+408 SSSSWLDANKAREMLLNAPVG
-421 KSFSGS
+421 SFLQLKRRSSGS
-427 YRVGRLTG
+427 
-435 FGKNDVEKVK
+435 
-445 AFFANAK
+445 
-452 PGYFIQMGA
+452 Q
-461 RARNKK
+461 
-467 GDPIPHSAIFV
+467 HSAILLSRNDNQVVILDANGDWPANNIIRIRYFSYADFAKKNQAMTV
-478 GTYNDGCYFYE
+478 YN
-489 ANVPGGNRIGLNPHT
+489 
-504 WEYLATQKLGF
+504 K
-515 TIYAPNNYCLK
+515 

>member
-23 GSIPSY
+23 GSIPSH

-44 LTAGGDKKGYIDA
+44 LTPGGEPKGYIDA

-70 AYGSYPVGNKRISR
+70 AYGSYPVGSKRISR

-94 VSFVNQERTSPQQN
+94 VAFINQDRTSPQQT

-138 FRQVIYKLNN
+138 FRQVIYKLSN

-183 KNPIIQPVKREEKKT
+183 KNPIVQPVKREEKKT
-198 EQTTISTTEKGSI
+198 EQTTTSTTEKGSI

-223 SGRRLGYVTSG
+223 SGRRLGYVTAG

-257 ARERYVKK
+257 ARERYVAKG
-265 DAVAR
+265 AVAR
-270 AGTSQEQPSNSTTEK
+270 AGTSEEQPSTSTTEK

-310 GSDIDILAES
+310 GSDIDILANS

-345 RKAGEKDEPVNNNDA
+345 RKAGEKEEPVNNNTTS
-360 VAEQVKNKILWMKDN
+360 N
-375 LNGYKAG
+375 LQSLAQKWDGKSWAPYGTGKGENNWWPNGEKAFG
-382 TVYSDPRQSQCRG
+382 GECLG
-395 FANDIYTRLFPNV
+395 FANYIFQEIHGGKCGDGYGTIKYKLSRLKDGVYEVN
-408 SSLSGYTNDNFGA
+408 SSSWLDANKAREMLLNAPVG
-421 KSFSGS
+421 SFLQLKRRSSGS
-427 YRVGRLTG
+427 
-435 FGKNDVEKVK
+435 
-445 AFFANAK
+445 
-452 PGYFIQMGA
+452 Q
-461 RARNKK
+461 
-467 GDPIPHSAIFV
+467 HSAILLSRNDNQVVILDANGDWPANNIIRIRYFSYADFAKKNQAMTV
-478 GTYNDGCYFYE
+478 YN
-489 ANVPGGNRIGLNPHT
+489 
-504 WEYLATQKLGF
+504 K
-515 TIYAPNNYCLK
+515 